1 MTSMSDRITVSS
13 GAPWEPIVGYSR
25 AVRVGAHV
33 YVAGTTA
40 TGPDGKLVGAGD
52 GYAQARQA
60 IANIEAALAKAGAK
74 LTDVVRTR
82 IYVTD
87 IGQWDAVGRAH
98 GEVFGAIRPAATMVE
113 VVRLID
119 PAMLVE
125 IEADAVIRGDGGQ

>member
-1 MTSMSDRITVSS
+1 MPAITDRTTVSS
-13 GAPWEPIVGYSR
+13 GTPWEPVVGYSR
-25 AVRVGAHV
+25 AVRVGAQV
-33 YVAGTTA
+33 FVAGTTA

-60 IANIEAALAKAGAK
+60 LANIEAALAKVGAT

-87 IGQWDAVGRAH
+87 IAQWEAVGRAH

-119 PAMLVE
+119 PRMLVE
-125 IEADAVIRGDGGQ
+125 IEADAVIAGGTTS